1 MLLCVA
7 AGGQPEFK
15 EMDRG
20 LAGDLPEP
28 AEMEREAGRQGIRLN
43 LRKFAKEWFHAVP
56 D

>member
-28 AEMEREAGRQGIRLN
+28 AEMEREAGRDSPEFTEVCKGV
-43 LRKFAKEWFHAVP
+43 VP
-56 D
+56 CCS